1 MNPISKHIISLL
13 KKYPRIGQ
21 FDEEERQRRQENAKN
36 SIAAAS
42 SDIKKA
48 AIAYA
53 EFDANLTTLAKTT
66 AKTTMAIAGAMGEWQ
81 KMAKEMQD
89 LSEDVNVLA
98 QRNKNLQKE
107 FGLTIEQAG
116 KMGYK
121 MDDLAISM
129 KTSREQIEKNSK
141 AIKGLAYGVNSLDE
155 SLQQVAQYYGTT
167 RRLSEEATQGLM
179 AFNASMTKKGTTAE
193 VEKQAVMFDY
203 IAQKIEEQT
212 QISGAAYEV
221 QKGIGEAAAGTRL
234 TFKKYP
240 GQLGLAVIKLKQM
253 GLELADLEAVGETLL
268 NIESSV
274 GEELNYQLLTGRR
287 LVGNEQ
293 SSAKMKGKSLTNLYR
308 EQYLRGQANDAA
320 ETLNQIIMQEGD
332 ILENNKL
339 ARDQLQKTLGV
350 EAGKLDQLI
359 EKRKLLSQIQKD
371 KNINIDLNLSGEKL
385 EQALKDAKVDTQDIA
400 KIMENENRD
409 LRDPAT
415 RTAEYLGSIEAKGIK
430 LRAGTEDE
438 AVKMIK
444 DAQTAMNDAIKEFG
458 LVSNAEFLTFT
469 NSLTTL
475 GETQIQ
481 RKTRAADNEFKTAF
495 TDLLNGVGG
504 LTAVITTTVDQ
515 LLGNTGTANLII
527 NGQEVQTM
535 TVENASFNTAV
546 PANDAV
552 MVNDGMVSFNPRDKF
567 RRINDGMT
575 LAGTNVGGLDRY
587 AAQMEKRDR
596 NFQQSMHSLFTTF
609 VAQIKTAVESANL
622 IVKTDNTFGSTSLN
636 PTPRY
641 GG

>member
-121 MDDLAISM
+121 MDDLALSM

-481 RKTRAADNEFKTAF
+481 RNR
-495 TDLLNGVGG
+495 
-504 LTAVITTTVDQ
+504 
-515 LLGNTGTANLII
+515 
-527 NGQEVQTM
+527 
-535 TVENASFNTAV
+535 
-546 PANDAV
+546 
-552 MVNDGMVSFNPRDKF
+552 
-567 RRINDGMT
+567 
-575 LAGTNVGGLDRY
+575 
-587 AAQMEKRDR
+587 
-596 NFQQSMHSLFTTF
+596 
-609 VAQIKTAVESANL
+609 
-622 IVKTDNTFGSTSLN
+622 
-636 PTPRY
+636 
-641 GG
+641 